1 MKKTLLEIV
10 TEILTSMDGDE
21 VNSISDTTESLAV
34 ANIVQNAYWDIVSQA
49 SFPKMFAPYEL
60 EASGHPARPNLMFIP
75 DTALNLLWVKYDQS
89 TTETPQ
95 AGLETVTY
103 MDPET
108 FLQRMYSLDA
118 TADNV
123 VSYEYTLS
131 SGDTMNIRCHNY
143 MPPSLYTTLDDNL
156 LIFNSFDSGVDTT
169 LQADKS
175 LAYGERKPTFTLSD
189 SFTPDLPD
197 KQFTILRNEAKA
209 TAFAELKQTQNANA
223 ERKARRGWVTS
234 QKTKRIVNNKEY
246 ELNRAPNYGR

>member
-49 SFPKMFAPYEL
+49 SFPKMLAPYEL
-60 EASGHPARPNLMFIP
+60 EASGNPSHPNIMYIP

-89 TTETPQ
+89 SSDNLE
-95 AGLETVTY
+95 AGLVPVSY
-103 MDPET
+103 VDPSI

-123 VSYEYTLS
+123 DSFEFTLD

-143 MPPSLYTTLDDNL
+143 LSPSCYTTLDDRT
-156 LIFNSFDSGVDTT
+156 LIFDSYDNTVDTT

-175 LAYGERKPTFTLSD
+175 LAYGERKPTFTMSD
-189 SFTPDLPD
+189 SFIPDLPD

-209 TAFAELKQTQNANA
+209 TAFAELKQTQNVNA